1 MTNDP
6 KVKKVKLSELIP
18 DPKNANKGTE
28 RGRYM
33 LEHSITNLGAGR
45 SVLVDKNNVL
55 IAGNKTAEVA
65 VESGFED
72 AIVVETDGTELVVVK
87 RKDLDLTSDDKA
99 KQLAIADNR
108 VGQIN
113 LNFDAEVILEL
124 DQEIDLSTYFTDIE
138 LNDLSVSL
146 DEEEKGDRSKNN
158 SSDDIP
164 EVVESRVKFGEIW
177 KLGRHYIC
185 CSDSTVE
192 ENVRKLL
199 GFVGRRSP
207 DICFSDPPYGINFD
221 PTKDRTK
228 PFGSASSQGKKPI
241 KSISRPPVIG
251 DDSVDTAVSAYEIYK
266 NIALVHIWWG
276 ANYYAHALPP
286 SSCWIVWDKENSGD
300 FADCELAWTNQKSA
314 VRIFRHMWNGAL
326 KDSERGE
333 KRVHGTQKPVALAE
347 WCFEKYGKTD
357 DLILDPFWG
366 SGISTLAA
374 EKMLGQRTVLAFE
387 LSEIN
392 CELGIRRW
400 EQLSGEKAQLVSSV

>member
-138 LNDLSVSL
+138 LNDLSISL
-146 DEEEKGDRSKNN
+146 DEEEKGDRSKND

-164 EVVESRVKFGEIW
+164 EVIESRVKPGEIW

-199 GFVGRRSP
+199 GFVGGRSP
-207 DICFSDPPYGINFD
+207 DIVWSDAPYGIKEATNRKEKGRGYAAMANDFVSILGD
-221 PTKDRTK
+221 ENSEIAEKSFVLYSRLFP
-228 PFGSASSQGKKPI
+228 
-241 KSISRPPVIG
+241 KSI
-251 DDSVDTAVSAYEIYK
+251 
-266 NIALVHIWWG
+266 HFWWG
-276 ANYYAHALPP
+276 ANYYPSVLPAMP
-286 SSCWIVWDKENSGD
+286 SWIVWDKRENVKSD
-300 FADCELAWTNQKSA
+300 DNADCEMAWSNYGKPA
-314 VRIFRHMWNGAL
+314 RVIRHLWKGMIKA
-326 KDSERGE
+326 SEQGE
-333 KRVHGTQKPVALAE
+333 RRVHPSQKPIFLAQKI
-347 WCFEKYGKTD
+347 FEDFGNLG
-357 DLILDPFWG
+357 DLIIDPFLG
-366 SGISTLAA
+366 SGISVLAA
-374 EKMLGQRTVLAFE
+374 ERAEGDRIVCGFE
-387 LSEIN
+387 LSEN
-392 CELGIRRW
+392 YCETVCQRYEKLGGDRPIKV
-400 EQLSGEKAQLVSSV
+400 GTI